1 MNLLLRYYNL
11 KRIHLFIGVVMANLI
26 IAWLSKAVLI
36 NEIVFYNTF
45 SEQLTYDRSIK
56 LFENIRNYAW
66 IGYALTPIVLLI
78 KFLLISLVLYIGIIF
93 CNLQYKVSLGS
104 VFKIVIASD
113 IIFVCS
119 GLLKFLWFYLFA
131 GNYNLNDL
139 EYFYPLSLINFFK
152 TDEVNK
158 LWRFPLQTVNLFHLI
173 YIISL
178 SFGLNKVCKIEKADA
193 EKIVLLSYLPA
204 LLLWVA
210 LIMFLIIDA
219 SL

>member
-178 SFGLNKVCKIEKADA
+178 SYGLNKVCKIEKADA

>member
-11 KRIHLFIGVVMANLI
+11 KRIHLFMGVVMANLI

-56 LFENIRNYAW
+56 LFENMRDYAW
-66 IGYALTPIVLLI
+66 IGYALTPILLLI
-78 KFLLISLVLYIGIIF
+78 KFSLISMVLYIGIIF

-119 GLLKFLWFYLFA
+119 GLFKFLWFYLFA

>member
-11 KRIHLFIGVVMANLI
+11 KRIHLFMGVVMANLI

-56 LFENIRNYAW
+56 LFENMRDYAW
-66 IGYALTPIVLLI
+66 IGYALTPILLLI
-78 KFLLISLVLYIGIIF
+78 KFSLISMVLYIGIIF

-119 GLLKFLWFYLFA
+119 GLFKFLWFYLFA

-139 EYFYPLSLINFFK
+139 GFFYPLSLINFFK